1 MPLLWE
7 LIVII
12 IDKVMGNIG
21 CNETI
26 IIAYSG
32 DVDSS
37 TLSPE
42 GGAMIVAIIIYSC
55 TKLREE

>member
-1 MPLLWE
+1 
-7 LIVII
+7 
-12 IDKVMGNIG
+12 MGNIG